1 MKNTIELNLR
11 KQGYLIVS
19 VLLAIGA
26 MLAMPT
32 ASLEGMDQPQTGKI
46 KFNHKF
52 HVKDSGISC
61 TDCHS
66 AAPTSKLA
74 SDNLSAKH
82 ENCQTCH
89 SDQVEKNCTYCHT
102 SEDVS
107 TYVFENPA
115 RDLKFS
121 HQSHIDGQKVE
132 CQTCHKD
139 VEVAE
144 KLQSVGLP
152 AMTTCN
158 TCHNGVKAM
167 NACETC
173 HTNFASLRPK
183 EHNKTDFIREH
194 KRIARISNA
203 TCMGC
208 HTQETCADCHN
219 GVSLTK
225 TTKSGKDMVSPRSPR
240 LTAIDR
246 GQGMTLSKVHDLNF
260 RFTHGLAAQQKKQ
273 DCQTCHQEK
282 TFCSTCHAA
291 GGNVNQLS
299 FKPASHSN
307 KTGLFVTTGVGSGGG
322 NHALMARRDVE
333 SCASCHDVQGADP
346 TCLTCHTD
354 IDGIKG
360 TNPRTHVRGFMEGS
374 RGEWHSDPG
383 SSCFMCHTDSNARPG
398 GIKGQK
404 FCGYCHT

>member
-1 MKNTIELNLR
+1 MKKTIERNLR

-26 MLAMPT
+26 LLAMPT

-52 HVKDSGISC
+52 HVKESGLSC

-66 AAPTSKLA
+66 AAPTSKLT

-89 SDQVEKNCTYCHT
+89 SDQVEKNCTFCHT

-115 RDLKFS
+115 RDLKLS

-139 VEVAE
+139 VEAAE
-144 KLQSVGLP
+144 QLQSVGLP
-152 AMTTCN
+152 SMATCN
-158 TCHNGVKAM
+158 TCHNGVKAT

-219 GVSLTK
+219 GASLTK

-282 TFCSTCHAA
+282 TFCSTCHTA
-291 GGNVNQLS
+291 GGNVNQVS
-299 FKPASHSN
+299 FIPATHSN
-307 KTGLFVTTGVGSGGG
+307 TGGLFATVGVGSGGG
-322 NHALMARRDVE
+322 KHAQMARRDIE
-333 SCASCHDVQGADP
+333 SCASCHDAQGADP
-346 TCLTCHTD
+346 TCISCHSD
-354 IDGIKG
+354 IDGVKG
-360 TNPRTHVRGFMEGS
+360 TDPRTHTRGFMESS

-383 SSCFMCHTDSNARPG
+383 SSCFMCHTDANARPG
-398 GIKGQK
+398 GIQGQK
-404 FCGYCHT
+404 FCGYCHK